1 MQTEP
6 LVNQYLD
13 ECESRGLS
21 PKTLEQRRWALQRL
35 IRSCPDL
42 PTGDAELLPVLSD
55 TDLAFES
62 RRDLEKCLRTF
73 FRWATKRHQVN
84 NPTLDLDPLPYKMQL
99 RRVLTRQEV
108 MQLLSVAHTR
118 RDRALVL
125 VIMDCGL
132 RLGEVAGLQL
142 NDLRD
147 GWLTVS
153 GKIGARQ
160 VPVSPGVSAELGAIA
175 AGPHLWHRDGE
186 PISFDGVKTVYR
198 RLFQRAGI
206 PGPKLGAHTLRHT
219 FATMYLRAGGGVRQL
234 QSILGHSKLETT
246 MIYVHLAGIDVQEDH
261 ARYSPV
267 RTLKLADVEVF

>member
-6 LVNQYLD
+6 LVNQYLG

-35 IRSCPDL
+35 ITSCPDW

-55 TDLAFES
+55 TDLAIES

-73 FRWATKRHQVN
+73 FRWATKRYKVN

-108 MQLLSVAHTR
+108 MQLLNVALTR

-125 VIMDCGL
+125 AIMDCGL
-132 RLGEVAGLQL
+132 RLGEVVGLRHH
-142 NDLRD
+142 DIRD
-147 GWLTVS
+147 GWLTVH
-153 GKIGARQ
+153 GKTGARQ
-160 VPVSPGVSAELGAIA
+160 VPVSPGVAAELDAIA
-175 AGPHLWHRDGE
+175 AGSYLWHRDGE
-186 PISFDGVKTVYR
+186 ALGFDGIKTAYR
-198 RLFQRAGI
+198 RLFQRAEI
-206 PGPKLGAHTLRHT
+206 VGPKIGPHTLRHT
-219 FATMYLRAGGGVRQL
+219 FATMYLRAGRGVRQL

-246 MIYVHLAGIDVQEDH
+246 MIYVHLAGVDVQEDH

-267 RTLKLADVEVF
+267 KTLSLAGR

>member
-35 IRSCPDL
+35 ITHCPDW
-42 PTGDAELLPVLSD
+42 PTGDAELLPVLND

-73 FRWATKRHQVN
+73 FRWATKRHDVN
-84 NPTLDLDPLPYKMQL
+84 NPTLYLDPLPYRTQL

-118 RDRALVL
+118 RDRAMVL

-132 RLGEVAGLQL
+132 RLGEVAGLRL

-147 GWLTVS
+147 GWLTVN

-160 VPVSPGVSAELGAIA
+160 VPVSPGVAAELVAIA
-175 AGPHLWHRDGE
+175 AGPRLWHRDGE

-267 RTLKLADVEVF
+267 KTLGIA